1 MKFLTSAILALTVAS
16 GSAFAQ
22 APAPAPTPAPAVK
35 APSAPV
41 VTLDAAT
48 EAKFKAVDKDNSGSL
63 EASESTAYKAD
74 MAKIDTDKDGKVSR
88 AEFAVAV
95 KGGIIK

>member
-16 GSAFAQ
+16 GSAYAQ
-22 APAPAPTPAPAVK
+22 TSAPAPAPTPAPAAK
-35 APSAPV
+35 APAM
-41 VTLDAAT
+41 TLDAAT